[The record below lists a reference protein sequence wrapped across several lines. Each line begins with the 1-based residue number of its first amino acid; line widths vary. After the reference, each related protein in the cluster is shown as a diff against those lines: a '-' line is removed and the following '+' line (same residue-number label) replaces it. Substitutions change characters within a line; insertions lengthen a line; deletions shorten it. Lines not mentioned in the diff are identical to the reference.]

1 MSGAGAKRSKPA
13 WPPRPRGLTERGYRK
28 FMSKQET
35 VKVNG
40 HEYVL
45 QSVSPQWYMDNL
57 DRFGRGKNTAKY
69 VDNLIRN
76 VVVSPP
82 DVASDG
88 IEYFNKRE
96 DVATPTLL
104 VEEIESFLARP
115 VKQGNGERT
124 GPPAP

>member
-1 MSGAGAKRSKPA
+1 M
-13 WPPRPRGLTERGYRK
+13 
-28 FMSKQET
+28 
-35 VKVNG
+35 
-40 HEYVL
+40 L

-69 VDNLIRN
+69 IDQLIRN
-76 VVVSPP
+76 VVVSPAE
-82 DVASDG
+82 VAADG
-88 IEYFNKRE
+88 IDYFNKRE

-115 VKQGNGERT
+115 VKPGNGEKK

>member
-1 MSGAGAKRSKPA
+1 MTGAGIKHKKPA
-13 WPPRPRGLTERGYRK
+13 WPQRPRGLSERGYRRY
-28 FMSKQET
+28 MAKQET
-35 VKVNG
+35 INVNG
-40 HEYVL
+40 QEYVL

-69 VDNLIRN
+69 IDQLIRN
-76 VVVSPP
+76 VVVSPAE
-82 DVASDG
+82 VAADG
-88 IEYFNKRE
+88 IDYFNKRE

-115 VKQGNGERT
+115 VKPGNGEKK